1 MTKKQQESYDKLV
14 SLLKETENIE
24 LLGDLITPYEN
35 FLINNELES
44 VEEAQKILDAAIEA
58 DIYFIAAMAFIEKQG
73 LIEDFAEVMKDKEKF
88 VDDFMKNYD
97 KKRRKKVEA

>member
-14 SLLKETENIE
+14 SLLKETENVE
-24 LLGDLITPYEN
+24 LLDDLITPYEN

-44 VEEAQKILDAAIEA
+44 VEEVQKILDAAIEA
-58 DIYFIAAMAFIEKQG
+58 DIYFIAAMAFIEEQG
-73 LIEDFAEVMKDKEKF
+73 LIKDFAEVMIDKEKF